1 MGRHPVNEER
11 RFESIRPIGLFHSK
25 ITRNVVAVASSN
37 TCDGCIAKKKKRNR
51 EIQLLF
57 KCDII
62 C

>member
-37 TCDGCIAKKKKRNR
+37 TCDGCIAKKKKKKQRNS
-51 EIQLLF
+51 
-57 KCDII
+57 II
-62 C
+62 V